1 MKVNAIV
8 TNTNNIAIKFFET
21 DNYCVASDSVTGST
35 KTYHFSDNLIKENI
49 TVDID
54 SDYSTGEYV
63 QFLTGRSAD
72 VFSDT
77 LDFQKQY
84 GLWDPNIR
92 GFLKHENMLVK
103 IGHLVEELAEIR
115 KAYEL
120 EDINEFCDGILDLI
134 YVAAGTLNLMNMP
147 ARELWNDIHLRNMN
161 KIRATSGNTGKR
173 GSTFDVIKPAGWTSP
188 RTEDIIFA
196 TVKNGVL

>member
-1 MKVNAIV
+1 MNVNAIK
-8 TNTNNIAIKFFET
+8 TKTNNIAIKFFENDT
-21 DNYCVASDSVTGST
+21 FCKASDSVTG
-35 KTYHFSDNLIKENI
+35 KTMTYYFSDNLIKENT

-54 SDYSTGEYV
+54 SDYSIGEYV
-63 QFLTGRSAD
+63 QFLTGRTAD

-84 GLWDPNIR
+84 GLWDPNVR

-103 IGHLVEELAEIR
+103 IGHMVEELTEIR

-120 EDINEFCDGILDLI
+120 EDLNEFCDGILDLI
-134 YVAAGTLNLMNMP
+134 YVAAGTLGLMNMP
-147 ARELWNDIHLRNMN
+147 VTELWNDIHLRNMN

-173 GSTFDVIKPAGWTSP
+173 GSTFDVIKPEGWSSP
-188 RTEDIIFA
+188 RTEDIISVTA
-196 TVKNGVL
+196 